1 MKRKIALVILLGAF
15 SNTYAADYSNIFDET
30 LSEGRGNMP
39 APINA
44 HTKQG
49 IKAMQDKTKS
59 DGEITIRLTR
69 IIRFKSQPRCGRIT
83 MAFYQE
89 STNTVFN
96 GVGVDMNIC
105 VDGQPP
111 LRECRDKPL
120 VLVNS
125 MAACKDGSTP
135 IDTPE
140 IAKAIADSV
149 AKGELTPEQV
159 KLKLEEAEVKRAK

>member
-15 SNTYAADYSNIFDET
+15 SNAYAADYSNIFDET

-44 HTKQG
+44 QTKQG

-69 IIRFKSQPRCGRIT
+69 ITRFKSQPRCGRIT

>member
-1 MKRKIALVILLGAF
+1 MKRKVALIILLGAF
-15 SNTYAADYSNIFDET
+15 SHAFAADYSNVFDET
-30 LSEGRGNMP
+30 LSEGQGSIP
-39 APINA
+39 APVNA
-44 HTKQG
+44 QTKQG

-59 DGEITIRLTR
+59 DGEITIRFTR
-69 IIRFKSQPRCGRIT
+69 ITRFKSQPRCGRIN

-89 STNTVFN
+89 STNTVFK

-140 IAKAIADSV
+140 VAKAIADSV
-149 AKGELTPEQV
+149 SKGELTPERV
-159 KLKLEEAEVKRAK
+159 KEKLGESGAKHAK